1 MNLGLVMELR
11 PRDCWFLGQVIVQ
24 DTRLS
29 YRIEGRAF
37 PYKITYKTRMCLLDW
52 RQGLPVQGYEQDTD
66 VSYRPEGRAFP
77 YKVANKTRMCLTGLK
92 AVPSRIRLRTR
103 HICVLPAWTYL
114 CFCFPNCRD
123 SKVTANRRTGYLR
136 DVQVRS
142 SLTSRRT
149 ICLNDQ
155 ASLYCLKDFLVC
167 LRLQLLRQS
176 PA

>member
-1 MNLGLVMELR
+1 MKWWILVLSWNSDQGTVGFSDR
-11 PRDCWFLGQVIVQ
+11 LSFKTRDCLIELKAGPSR
-24 DTRLS
+24 TRL
-29 YRIEGRAF
+29 R
-37 PYKITYKTRMCLLDW
+37 TRHGCVFW
-52 RQGLPVQGYEQDTD
+52 T
-66 VSYRPEGRAFP
+66 EGRAFP
-77 YKVANKTRMCLTGLK
+77 YKVTNKTRMCLTGLK
-92 AVPSRIRLRTR
+92 AGPSRTRLRTR
-103 HICVLPAWTYL
+103 HGCVLPAWTYL